1 MVVMVVMVV
10 VAMVAPVCLL
20 EATPP
25 QQGRLS
31 VAQCGQ
37 CVALW
42 CDIVWHSGAV
52 PMPMAQ
58 CGTPVA
64 AFLIESQRS
73 ALVWQGGRFQFRT
86 GGAGGGGR

>member
-1 MVVMVVMVV
+1 MTMMMLILVTTTTIMVILMTAMTKVVMVV

-42 CDIVWHSGAV
+42 CVIVWHSGAV

-58 CGTPVA
+58 CVA
-64 AFLIESQRS
+64 HL
-73 ALVWQGGRFQFRT
+73 WQHF
-86 GGAGGGGR
+86 

>member
-1 MVVMVVMVV
+1 MMMLISVTMTTIMVILMTAMTRVVMVV
-10 VAMVAPVCLL
+10 VAMVAPVRLL

-25 QQGRLS
+25 QQGRPS

-42 CDIVWHSGAV
+42 CVIVWHSGAV

-58 CGTPVA
+58 CVA
-64 AFLIESQRS
+64 HLWHHF
-73 ALVWQGGRFQFRT
+73 
-86 GGAGGGGR
+86 